1 MRIGF
6 CGAHRVGKT
15 TLAKRVA
22 EEMGLA
28 FIDGSCSGLFE
39 RLGMIP
45 SQPLNFK
52 DRLMVQTEILDR
64 YLEKMS
70 GQQNFVTDRTPFDYI
85 GYTLAELNALAVMG
99 ENQPAIEA
107 AVEGYLTACKS
118 ALNTTLDL
126 AFFVSPGIPLVA
138 AEGKGAHSKP
148 YIQHVS
154 YVIEAYTHDIN
165 AHRFGGTM
173 YVPASYI
180 DLDVRTKFC
189 VDSLNLIR
197 ESALAG
203 DDDIVH

>member
-22 EEMGLA
+22 EEMGFSFL
-28 FIDGSCSGLFE
+28 DGSCSGLFE
-39 RLGMIP
+39 RLGMVA

-64 YLEKMS
+64 YLERVT
-70 GQQNFVTDRTPFDYI
+70 GQTNFVTDRTPFDYV

-107 AVEGYLTACKS
+107 AVEGYLAACKS
-118 ALNTTLDL
+118 ALNATLDL

-154 YVIEAYTHDIN
+154 YLIEAYTHDIN

-173 YVPASYI
+173 HVPQSYI

-189 VDSLNLIR
+189 VESLNLIR
-197 ESALAG
+197 ESAVAG
-203 DDDIVH
+203 DNDIVH